1 MYFVIFLQSG
11 NKKGSFLSREDETLE
26 KLAEMTKN
34 KSESKT
40 GATAKN
46 TNNFVFAAMSPSK
59 VHEGKS
65 ELIEPKSK
73 ASKAKSNASHKQGPP
88 QKKPRVNRVLDENS
102 SNTIFGQIK

>member
-1 MYFVIFLQSG
+1 M
-11 NKKGSFLSREDETLE
+11 SREDETLE

-46 TNNFVFAAMSPSK
+46 TNNFVFAAKSPSK